1 MVMLPGEEMT
11 LVGINILILC
21 GLIYLFQGLAIA
33 SFFFRQKRVP
43 AMIRWLFYSL
53 LLIQQYMLI
62 FVIACG
68 LLHVGRF
75 PETDRGHQG
84 RPRLNQSG
92 WRLCRHPLWRKN
104 MKVILKQNVDS
115 LGKAGDLVKVADGY
129 ARNFLI
135 PKGLAAEASS
145 RNLKTFEHEKQRIMQ
160 QAEKI
165 QKLAEE
171 MAAKLSA
178 VTCTI
183 ARRVGEQEKLF
194 GSVGAKDIEEALIAQ
209 GIEIEKKS
217 VLLEEPIKSL
227 GEYQVKIRISA
238 GMTGEIKVV
247 VAAES

>member
-1 MVMLPGEEMT
+1 
-11 LVGINILILC
+11 
-21 GLIYLFQGLAIA
+21 
-33 SFFFRQKRVP
+33 
-43 AMIRWLFYSL
+43 
-53 LLIQQYMLI
+53 
-62 FVIACG
+62 
-68 LLHVGRF
+68 
-75 PETDRGHQG
+75 
-84 RPRLNQSG
+84 
-92 WRLCRHPLWRKN
+92 

-115 LGKAGDLVKVADGY
+115 LGKAGDLMKVADGY

-135 PKGLAAEASS
+135 PKGLAAEANSK
-145 RNLKTFEHEKQRIMQ
+145 NLKTFEHEKQRIMQ
-160 QAEKI
+160 QADKI

-194 GSVGAKDIEEALIAQ
+194 GSVGSKDIEEALIAQ

-227 GEYQVKIRISA
+227 GEYQVKVRLSA

-247 VAAES
+247 VTAES